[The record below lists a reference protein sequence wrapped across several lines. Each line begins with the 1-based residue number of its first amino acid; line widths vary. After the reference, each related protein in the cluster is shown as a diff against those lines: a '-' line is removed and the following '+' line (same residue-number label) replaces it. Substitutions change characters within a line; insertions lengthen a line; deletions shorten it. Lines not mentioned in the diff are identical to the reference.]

1 MRERF
6 RGNRSV
12 SRIRKESR
20 TIPVYGSFERG
31 GGEDANKWF
40 RCWNCGFLCNVE
52 RDAQGDSQSR
62 SGVVHEDYAQQPDP
76 GYGYP
81 QRETNILANNQTAT
95 VDGLVASKLDSA
107 GDAAVAKNAIMV
119 SSNSRGCPFCHTLNW
134 MGKY

>member
-12 SRIRKESR
+12 SKLRKESR
-20 TIPVYGSFERG
+20 TIPVHGSYERG
-31 GGEDANKWF
+31 GGEDSDKWF

-52 RDAQGDSQSR
+52 RDALGDSQSR

-81 QRETNILANNQTAT
+81 QQETNTMNLNQTAT
-95 VDGLVASKLDSA
+95 LDGLVVSELDPA
-107 GDAAVAKNAIMV
+107 GVAVGTKNAIMV
-119 SSNSRGCPFCHTLNW
+119 SSHSRGCPFCHSLNW
-134 MGKY
+134 LGKY